1 MGEELAQVFCSEQAQ
16 QGMETLPPSAREG
29 VELRLGYL
37 EEMPR
42 MYAVTDD
49 ERFPG
54 CRSFW
59 VDPCY
64 RVFYM
69 VAAGGDDVYVA
80 AVVEEEIDQPGDD
93 GEDW

>member
-1 MGEELAQVFCSEQAQ
+1 
-16 QGMETLPPSAREG
+16 
-29 VELRLGYL
+29 
-37 EEMPR
+37 
-42 MYAVTDD
+42 
-49 ERFPG
+49 
-54 CRSFW
+54 